1 MSKYRNLIGVV
12 VRGSVVALQTVAAV
26 LIPAKFADAATRDD
40 GAHKDAVASDEGLRF
55 QLDARANEALARSE
69 TFVQVAQNNQGNNA
83 DNDDGG
89 NPRSAEDVVN
99 DSIQLLNSRG
109 VNVGAL
115 LQAGALGNAVQQL
128 IDNGDVA
135 GADDGEGVDVDDV
148 VDSLDTDSIQEII
161 ASGS

>member
-26 LIPAKFADAATRDD
+26 LVPAKFADAATRDD

-69 TFVQVAQNNQGNNA
+69 TYVQVAQNNQGQNNQ
-83 DNDDGG
+83 NES
-89 NPRSAEDVVN
+89 RSAEDVVN

-115 LQAGALGNAVQQL
+115 LQAGALDDAVQQL
-128 IDNGDVA
+128 VENGDVA

-148 VDSLDTDSIQEII
+148 VNSLDTDSIQQII

>member
-26 LIPAKFADAATRDD
+26 LVPAKFADAATRDD

-69 TFVQVAQNNQGNNA
+69 TFVQVAQNNQGQNNQ
-83 DNDDGG
+83 NES
-89 NPRSAEDVVN
+89 RSAEDVVN

>member
-69 TFVQVAQNNQGNNA
+69 TFVQVAQRQSG
-83 DNDDGG
+83 
-89 NPRSAEDVVN
+89 
-99 DSIQLLNSRG
+99 
-109 VNVGAL
+109 
-115 LQAGALGNAVQQL
+115 QQRR
-128 IDNGDVA
+128 
-135 GADDGEGVDVDDV
+135 
-148 VDSLDTDSIQEII
+148 Q
-161 ASGS
+161 

>member
-1 MSKYRNLIGVV
+1 M
-12 VRGSVVALQTVAAV
+12 
-26 LIPAKFADAATRDD
+26 
-40 GAHKDAVASDEGLRF
+40 
-55 QLDARANEALARSE
+55 
-69 TFVQVAQNNQGNNA
+69 
-83 DNDDGG
+83 
-89 NPRSAEDVVN
+89 N

>member
-26 LIPAKFADAATRDD
+26 LVPAKFADAATRDD

-69 TFVQVAQNNQGNNA
+69 TFIQVAQNNQGQNNQ
-83 DNDDGG
+83 NES
-89 NPRSAEDVVN
+89 RSAEDVVN